1 MRLPIPKLAAAAVP
15 ALQAVPKFRSELLQS
30 GARWPQDINYLRDT
44 YADIYQLWL
53 EHETQPGE
61 PYNPEDDKRLYQ
73 GTEAKLRE
81 LVLGL
86 EDVSR
91 ELAHRNDVF
100 RMSQNAK
107 HDFATSNSLAKA
119 GDYALATVY
128 QSYALVKV
136 HNILDGLTR
145 EASRRASSRAV
156 RAYGYDVSGE
166 VAETGEQDS
175 RSPNLWD
182 QGNSPKL
189 DRTPTNPAN
198 QLVDSEA
205 ELDYPAL
212 QETKH
217 KRVNWPPRAR

>member
-44 YADIYQLWL
+44 YSDIYQLWL
-53 EHETQPGE
+53 AHETQPGKA
-61 PYNPEDDKRLYQ
+61 YNPEEDKRLYQ

-86 EDVSR
+86 EDVSK
-91 ELAHRNDVF
+91 ELARRSDVF

-128 QSYALVKV
+128 QSYALFKV
-136 HNILDGLTR
+136 HSLLDGLTR
-145 EASRRASSRAV
+145 EASRKPPAHL
-156 RAYGYDVSGE
+156 AYGYDVSGE
-166 VAETGEQDS
+166 TGDTGEQDS

-182 QGNSPKL
+182 QANAPKF
-189 DRTPTNPAN
+189 DHTSQNPAN
-198 QLVDSEA
+198 QMVDAEA
-205 ELDYPAL
+205 ENNFPEL
-212 QETKH
+212 QSKH
-217 KRVNWPPRAR
+217 RRVNWPARTR